1 MTKAFFEAFP
11 GVMPED
17 EDIRGILR
25 HTSVTRLTMNSGKTL
40 LKVYIDADRLIPKK
54 DVAKLEA
61 VMDEQI
67 AEPLGMKT
75 RIIEKFHLS
84 EQYSAKYLMKVY
96 RSSIL
101 YELKGYQKCL
111 YTLFRSS
118 ECVFSDE
125 ETCVLYIEDSIVAR
139 QYEDELKRVLDKIFT
154 ERCGLNLK
162 LTIAYK
168 KASVAEKTRAFRQMQ
183 VDEKVAAGA
192 GRWTRRWQPA
202 PGAFLPGRK
211 FRRRNRSRRE
221 RKRKGIQK
229 RKRVRKQPEKS
240 QEAVR

>member
-168 KASVAEKTRAFRQMQ
+168 KA
-183 VDEKVAAGA
+183 
-192 GRWTRRWQPA
+192 
-202 PGAFLPGRK
+202 
-211 FRRRNRSRRE
+211 
-221 RKRKGIQK
+221 
-229 RKRVRKQPEKS
+229 
-240 QEAVR
+240 EADHRL